1 MDETRH
7 KKMKSLSHALF
18 LHYHDENDKVWFFPF
33 PASRREVFEKEL
45 KKNLGFNSD
54 TPWENAKFKAS
65 NFLDEGQVFLGG
77 EIFLISFKTRSIT
90 FLFPGRFGFNIA
102 QDKIPD
108 VDFFL
113 NYIRRYVK
121 TTRCCRTMN
130 YKIRW
135 TLFFNT
141 DLSDQIIHKDI
152 DKKDSKCWLNII
164 IPVTKEGKPTQFFF
178 DEDEKN
184 RIAPFLEDNSY
195 FYIFP
200 QHMFHRGVGE
210 SHVRL
215 FSSMS

>member
-1 MDETRH
+1 
-7 KKMKSLSHALF
+7 
-18 LHYHDENDKVWFFPF
+18 VWFFPF

-45 KKNLGFNSD
+45 KKNLKINSD
-54 TPWENAKFKAS
+54 TPWDQANFKAS
-65 NFLDEGQVFLGG
+65 NFLDKGQVFLGG
-77 EIFLISFKTRSIT
+77 EIFLISLKTRSIT

-113 NYIRRYVK
+113 NHNRRYVK

-141 DLSDQIIHKDI
+141 NPIDQDIHQDI
-152 DKKDSKCWLNII
+152 DKKISKCWLNII
-164 IPVTKEGKPTQFFF
+164 IPVTKEGKPTKFY
-178 DEDEKN
+178 DEKGEE
-184 RIAPFLEDNSY
+184 RVAPLLEDNSY